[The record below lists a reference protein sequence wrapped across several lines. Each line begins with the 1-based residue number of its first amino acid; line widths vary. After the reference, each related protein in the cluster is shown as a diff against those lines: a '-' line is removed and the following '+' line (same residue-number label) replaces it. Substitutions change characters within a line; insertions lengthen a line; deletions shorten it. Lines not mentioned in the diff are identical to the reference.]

1 MRLRFSELGN
11 LYEVIIRKLYNMD
24 YKEDESP
31 YEEIKCDDCV
41 AIISFWGWEKLHWI
55 MALFNGII
63 HTICQTLDS

>member
-41 AIISFWGWEKLHWI
+41 AIKKLK
-55 MALFNGII
+55 NC
-63 HTICQTLDS
+63 TE